1 MYCTSHQ
8 HNILMQG
15 FCSSLEVW
23 IKSPKLL
30 TCCVCCIFIDG
41 ASAGTLISFTLC
53 LNLKTALTLPPT
65 SKNKIEQNKQKFKID
80 PFPVPQKRIKH
91 DFFSQG
97 NRRDRWGESR
107 DGSHNCLQESQLCI
121 FRCLWLSQLWRNPK
135 LRFFKAAVWACS
147 SRGAWNNCSKKYKL
161 LHSSQQRSSLKCLN
175 ANAVNCSWPI
185 QTYQEA
191 YEALPSLVLS
201 AFPFCII
208 PQRCPEDH
216 AKKQPVWFSTAY
228 TGGIPDVL
236 PWDEAK
242 LHGNTWA
249 TSRSSSDT
257 SAQHLHQ
264 NSWSTAQQHW
274 KLRRKSAHWWL
285 NCFQHPGYR
294 LRQLAAVWSMI
305 TIKALVDGPP
315 TSSGSSWDQSPFH
328 YVEVESTTLKDIE
341 AFGQTKSG
349 WSLLCFQRNSLI
361 FSFICEVLC

>member
-65 SKNKIEQNKQKFKID
+65 SKNKIEQNKQKFEID

-161 LHSSQQRSSLKCLN
+161 LHSSQKDPHWNAWMLTLLTVHGPSKHIRKHMKLSPVWCWVPFPFASSL
-175 ANAVNCSWPI
+175 
-185 QTYQEA
+185 
-191 YEALPSLVLS
+191 
-201 AFPFCII
+201 
-208 PQRCPEDH
+208 RD
-216 AKKQPVWFSTAY
+216 
-228 TGGIPDVL
+228 
-236 PWDEAK
+236 
-242 LHGNTWA
+242 
-249 TSRSSSDT
+249 
-257 SAQHLHQ
+257 AQK
-264 NSWSTAQQHW
+264 T
-274 KLRRKSAHWWL
+274 
-285 NCFQHPGYR
+285 
-294 LRQLAAVWSMI
+294 M
-305 TIKALVDGPP
+305 
-315 TSSGSSWDQSPFH
+315 
-328 YVEVESTTLKDIE
+328 
-341 AFGQTKSG
+341 
-349 WSLLCFQRNSLI
+349 QRNSQFGFPLHI
-361 FSFICEVLC
+361 LVVIQMFCHGMKLNCVETPEPLPEAAQIHQHSISTRRADPQHSSTENFVANLHTGG